1 MAVVGPDR
9 FDDVEYR
16 VLEEPEP
23 PRRPRLRRW
32 TLTALSAV
40 LATATFAGGASALT
54 GSEPAQKLEGW
65 ESYGPVSG
73 DKGRDGRDCDRWK
86 RHRGPDRNLELKY

>member
-1 MAVVGPDR
+1 MGPDR

-40 LATATFAGGASALT
+40 LATGAFAGGASAI
-54 GSEPAQKLEGW
+54 GGEEAAAPAAK
-65 ESYGPVSG
+65 SSHKSSTDAFYP
-73 DKGRDGRDCDRWK
+73 RDYRDCDK
-86 RHRGPDRNLELKY
+86 RHSRRDATVKY

>member
-1 MAVVGPDR
+1 MGPDR

-40 LATATFAGGASALT
+40 LATGAFAAGASAIT
-54 GSEPAQKLEGW
+54 GSEAAPAAKV
-65 ESYGPVSG
+65 SDKSSG
-73 DKGRDGRDCDRWK
+73 DAVYPRDYRDCDRDK
-86 RHRGPDRNLELKY
+86 LHRRSNSAVKY

>member
-1 MAVVGPDR
+1 MAFVGPDR

-23 PRRPRLRRW
+23 PRPPRLRRW

-40 LATATFAGGASALT
+40 LATGVFAGGASALS
-54 GSEPAQKLEGW
+54 GSDPAPKTEGW
-65 ESYGPVSG
+65 TSYAPLSG
-73 DKGRDGRDCDRWK
+73 DKGRDGHDCDRWK
-86 RHRGPDRNLELKY
+86 RDRGVDRTLELRH

>member
-9 FDDVEYR
+9 FDDVAFR
-16 VLEEPEP
+16 MLEEPEP

-40 LATATFAGGASALT
+40 LATGAFAGGASALT
-54 GSEPAQKLEGW
+54 GEESAPKAEGW
-65 ESYGPVSG
+65 ESYAPISS
-73 DKGRDGRDCDRWK
+73 DKRDGRDCDRWK
-86 RHRGPDRNLELKY
+86 HRGTDRNSELKY

>member
-1 MAVVGPDR
+1 VGRDR

-40 LATATFAGGASALT
+40 LAAGAFASGASAL
-54 GSEPAQKLEGW
+54 SADE
-65 ESYGPVSG
+65 PVSKAKSASKNG
-73 DKGRDGRDCDRWK
+73 KTVYPHDWRDCDRVPSAAL
-86 RHRGPDRNLELKY
+86 RH

>member
-1 MAVVGPDR
+1 MGPDR

-40 LATATFAGGASALT
+40 LATGVFAAGASAL
-54 GSEPAQKLEGW
+54 
-65 ESYGPVSG
+65 SG
-73 DKGRDGRDCDRWK
+73 DDAAPAREGSKSSGATFYPRDYRDCDRDK
-86 RHRGPDRNLELKY
+86 LHRRGTSALRH

>member
-1 MAVVGPDR
+1 MAPVGPDR

-40 LATATFAGGASALT
+40 LATGAFAGGASALSGT
-54 GSEPAQKLEGW
+54 DSPQKLEGW
-65 ESYGPVSG
+65 TSYAPLSG
-73 DKGRDGRDCDRWK
+73 EKGRDGRDCDRWK
-86 RHRGPDRNLELKY
+86 RDRGVDHTLELRH

>member
-1 MAVVGPDR
+1 MGPDR

-40 LATATFAGGASALT
+40 LATGAFAGGASAI
-54 GSEPAQKLEGW
+54 GGDEAAAPAAK
-65 ESYGPVSG
+65 VS
-73 DKGRDGRDCDRWK
+73 DKSSTVYQRDGRDCDKPHSR
-86 RHRGPDRNLELKY
+86 RDATVKY